1 MPRGDEPICH
11 ATNRSAS
18 ATAAATAMVWPV
30 ASRAQQA
37 RPIRKIGVLL
47 NYLSGDL
54 EGQARMRAFA
64 TAMRNLGWIEGE
76 NLQTEIHFAGDEADL
91 YRG

>member
-1 MPRGDEPICH
+1 MRRREFI
-11 ATNRSAS
+11 ARV
-18 ATAAATAMVWPV
+18 AATAMVWPV
-30 ASRAQQA
+30 AAHAQQA

-54 EGQARMRAFA
+54 EAQARMRAFA

-76 NLQTEIHFAGDEADL
+76 NLQTEIRFAGDEADR
-91 YRG
+91 YPRWECPGRC